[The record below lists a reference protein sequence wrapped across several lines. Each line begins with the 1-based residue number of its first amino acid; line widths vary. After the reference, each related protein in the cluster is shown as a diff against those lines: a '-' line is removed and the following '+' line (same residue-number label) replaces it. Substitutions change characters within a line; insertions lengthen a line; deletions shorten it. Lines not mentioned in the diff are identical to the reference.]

1 METRAKFNLIL
12 TPADRMLEMAGW
24 VVLGVLWVLSIW
36 SFSILPDTITIH
48 FNASGQAD
56 GYGEKGAIFFLP
68 AIGTIVLIGISK
80 LSQYPHL
87 FNFPFE
93 LTPENTKI
101 QYSNALK
108 MVRFMKISLA
118 LIFTLIVFGTIQSA
132 QGKSDGLGTWFLPIS
147 LALTL
152 IPMVYFIVKSY
163 KMR

>member
-1 METRAKFNLIL
+1 METRPKINVAL
-12 TPADRMLEMAGW
+12 TPAERMLEMAGW
-24 VVLGVLWVLSIW
+24 VVLVVLWVLSIW
-36 SFSILPDTITIH
+36 SFFILPDTIPIH

-56 GYGEKGAIFFLP
+56 GYGEKGTIFFLP
-68 AIGTIVLIGISK
+68 ALATIVSVGITTLSK
-80 LSQYPHL
+80 YPHL

-93 LTPENTKI
+93 LTPENTER

-118 LIFTLIVFGTIQSA
+118 LIFTIIVFGMTQSA
-132 QGKSDGLGTWFLPIS
+132 QGKSDGLGFWFLPFS

>member
-12 TPADRMLEMAGW
+12 TSTDRMLEMAGW
-24 VVLGVLWVLSIW
+24 VVLGVLWLLSIW
-36 SFSILPDTITIH
+36 SFFNLPDTIPIH

-56 GYGEKGAIFFLP
+56 GYGEKDTIFFLP
-68 AIGTIVLIGISK
+68 AIATIISIGITI
-80 LSQYPHL
+80 LSRYPHL

-93 LTPENTKI
+93 LTPENTER

-118 LIFTLIVFGTIQSA
+118 LIFTIIVFGMTQSA
-132 QGKSDGLGTWFLPIS
+132 QGKSDGLGFWFLPFS